1 MKNGLKPIINKNSK
15 ILILG
20 SLPGEISLQNKRYYD
35 NKTNHFWKLL
45 SYVFEDIFIE
55 FNNYDEKIE
64 FLKKHNIAL
73 WDVIK
78 CANREG
84 SLDSN
89 IKNEEY
95 NDLYSLIDK
104 YNIINIYVNGR
115 KAESSLKKYLKI
127 NNIKLKYNYL
137 PSSSSLNAKL
147 TLIEKAKVWKSII
160 KEK

>member
-1 MKNGLKPIINKNSK
+1 MKTGLEPIVNKDSK

-20 SLPGEISLQNKRYYD
+20 SLPGEISLKNQKYYD
-35 NKTNHFWKLL
+35 NKNNQFWILL
-45 SYVFEDIFIE
+45 SYVFEDKFIE
-55 FNNYDEKIE
+55 FDDYEEKIK
-64 FLKKHNIAL
+64 FLNNHKIAL

-95 NDLYSLIDK
+95 NDLYSLITK
-104 YNIINIYVNGR
+104 YKIINIYVNGR

-127 NNIKLKYNYL
+127 KNIELNYHYL

-147 TLIEKAKVWKSII
+147 SIIDKSKVWKSIV
-160 KEK
+160 KK